1 MRGKPADILT
11 AVASVQLT
19 QSGNLLISSFLF
31 QVKRSPSLRSDS
43 NQSSLSDS
51 RHVSF
56 NQDVSVKRIPKKVAK
71 TKSLDPNDE
80 FHQKCNQ
87 FVNIPPPSDQ
97 SQIADEAEQILRQLD
112 DIECSVSPTPRIT
125 SPVRQ
130 LVSPTPRPDSR
141 QSSRQGTPLGSA
153 ANTLERKG
161 SHLLGRL
168 SKSSSDLVR
177 SVGRRRAM
185 RVEGTSEQE
194 DSPGP
199 DSRLYGLQALSNLDN
214 AVNGK
219 VNNLYRDNSG
229 SIDYS
234 PPAKKNNLTPPKPP
248 RKAPSAS
255 PPSIRKGYASHDELD
270 YRSKSRSEMY
280 EKGDPET
287 GGAFSFAG
295 ANPSLNHLRQSPSR
309 QSPSRG
315 NHTDSEILSSPTQV
329 GNITLFHRRHY
340 HDQQL
345 LNNNISLRFC
355 TPQSQRT
362 STSTRAT

>member
-1 MRGKPADILT
+1 M
-11 AVASVQLT
+11 
-19 QSGNLLISSFLF
+19 
-31 QVKRSPSLRSDS
+31 
-43 NQSSLSDS
+43 
-51 RHVSF
+51 
-56 NQDVSVKRIPKKVAK
+56 
-71 TKSLDPNDE
+71 
-80 FHQKCNQ
+80 
-87 FVNIPPPSDQ
+87 
-97 SQIADEAEQILRQLD
+97 
-112 DIECSVSPTPRIT
+112 
-125 SPVRQ
+125 
-130 LVSPTPRPDSR
+130 
-141 QSSRQGTPLGSA
+141 
-153 ANTLERKG
+153 
-161 SHLLGRL
+161 
-168 SKSSSDLVR
+168 
-177 SVGRRRAM
+177 
-185 RVEGTSEQE
+185 EGTSEQE

-219 VNNLYRDNSG
+219 VNNLYRDSSG

-329 GNITLFHRRHY
+329 GNITLFHHRPY
-340 HDQQL
+340 HDQQQ

>member
-1 MRGKPADILT
+1 
-11 AVASVQLT
+11 
-19 QSGNLLISSFLF
+19 
-31 QVKRSPSLRSDS
+31 
-43 NQSSLSDS
+43 
-51 RHVSF
+51 
-56 NQDVSVKRIPKKVAK
+56 
-71 TKSLDPNDE
+71 
-80 FHQKCNQ
+80 
-87 FVNIPPPSDQ
+87 
-97 SQIADEAEQILRQLD
+97 
-112 DIECSVSPTPRIT
+112 
-125 SPVRQ
+125 
-130 LVSPTPRPDSR
+130 
-141 QSSRQGTPLGSA
+141 
-153 ANTLERKG
+153 
-161 SHLLGRL
+161 
-168 SKSSSDLVR
+168 
-177 SVGRRRAM
+177 M

-199 DSRLYGLQALSNLDN
+199 GGDSRLYGLQALSNLDN

-219 VNNLYRDNSG
+219 VNNLYRDSSG

-329 GNITLFHRRHY
+329 PNMTTLFQHCHS
-340 HDQQL
+340 HDQL
-345 LNNNISLRFC
+345 CSTLNNNTPLRFC

-362 STSTRAT
+362 STNTRAT